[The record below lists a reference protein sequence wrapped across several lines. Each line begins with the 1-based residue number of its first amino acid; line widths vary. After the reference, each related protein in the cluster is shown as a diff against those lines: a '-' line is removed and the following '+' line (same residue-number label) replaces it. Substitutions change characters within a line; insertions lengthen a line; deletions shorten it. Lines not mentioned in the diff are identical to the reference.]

1 MQNYKSKFKKKKHLP
16 LSTQR
21 DNCVTEEKN
30 MRPQRK
36 KINKNSVLSVVK
48 KIWGWERWA
57 LCAFYSF
64 CFLIFNIL
72 YTKKVSNFKWITF
85 YRKQ

>member
-48 KIWGWERWA
+48 KSGVERGG
-57 LCAFYSF
+57 LCV
-64 CFLIFNIL
+64 FLFILLFN
-72 YTKKVSNFKWITF
+72 F
-85 YRKQ
+85 